1 MKKRILGLDIGIA
14 SVGWA
19 LIEFDDEFQDNKKK
33 GTIIKSGVRIFTRA
47 ETPKER
53 EPLAKPRRE
62 ARSQRRR
69 ISCRVERLNFVR
81 ELFVKNGLV
90 AKESVNKN
98 NPNNIYITLN
108 QIKTPWQLR
117 MEALDRKLTNEEFAV
132 VLTHLAKHRGYK
144 SLRKTDS
151 KDNKT
156 GEMLKAIN
164 QNKERLDNSDYRTLG
179 EMFCKHESYKEHKRN
194 KDGEYINS
202 VTRELIEEEAEKIF
216 AKQRKE
222 GNNFADV
229 DIERE
234 YLKIAFSQK
243 PTGSINKMV
252 GFCTFEN
259 GEKRA
264 PRDSYSAE
272 LFKVLNTINNTTI
285 TDMKTGETRN
295 FTGAEIKKIIEII
308 KDTKGITYVKIK
320 KELKLGSS
328 QFSGVDYREN
338 AKSKGEGEIFVSM
351 KTYHE
356 IKSKIEKLSKEKW
369 NKLKEN
375 TELLDS
381 IVNIIANFKDDES
394 IKKEFQKLKIDED
407 IIDVLLNFEF
417 KKFINLSFKAL
428 RKIIPFQFQGQKY
441 ITASMSVG
449 YSLKQEGIKNKF
461 LRVPS
466 QEENVNVPVV
476 ARAFAQTRKVI
487 NAVIREYGQFD
498 QINIELATDLKN
510 SKFDRSKIEKGQKEF
525 QSQKDKVFQEVQDL
539 TGEIIPSSSLLLK
552 YRLWREQDERCIYS
566 GRKISRKDLLD
577 TGFLD
582 IDHIIPYS
590 KSMDD
595 GFNNKVLCLA
605 EENRN
610 KKNDIPFNYYQR
622 IGRDWN
628 FLISIIA
635 SMKNMKYV
643 KKKRLLKQELSD
655 IEIESFIERNIND
668 TRYATRYIKNFL
680 ENNLEFKENEFIK
693 AKVQARHG
701 GLTSVLRYN
710 WGISKNREESYLHH
724 AKDAITVAC
733 STQGMVQYISNI
745 SQKYENGKYKMK
757 QIKERT
763 ENRIPKPWD
772 SFKDDVERS
781 INDIFVSFAPRH
793 KVTGSAHKET
803 IYSKKHLEKGYVT
816 IKKSLDKI
824 KLSDLKNIPCDEN
837 CDIIRVLKERL
848 EKFNDDSL
856 KAFADPVHMPTKC
869 SNKKGPIIRSVK
881 IKENNKTGIEVRKGL
896 VERGDMVRVDV
907 FIKDKKYY
915 LVPIYVS
922 DFKNKDLP
930 NKAIVSSKSENEWI
944 MIDKTYSFK
953 FSLFKDDLIK
963 IKNKKGEIFGYLGG
977 VHRLTGGINIKSCYK
992 PKEKDGNIGSKCLLD
1007 FRKFQV
1013 GILGD
1018 YNEVKHEKRMPAYIN
1033 TKKDKEH

>member
-1 MKKRILGLDIGIA
+1 MEKRILGLDIGIA

-19 LIEFDDEFQDNKKK
+19 LVEFDDEFQDDKKK

-69 ISCRVERLNFVR
+69 ISRRVERLNSVR

-90 AKESVNKN
+90 EKESVNKK

-108 QIKTPWQLR
+108 KIKTPWQLR

-144 SLRKTDS
+144 SLRKTES
-151 KDNKT
+151 KDVKT
-156 GEMLKAIN
+156 GKMLEGIN
-164 QNKERLDNSDYRTLG
+164 QNKKNIEDFGYRTLG
-179 EMFCKHESYKEHKRN
+179 EMFCKDESYKEHKRN
-194 KDGEYINS
+194 KGGEYINS
-202 VTRELIEEEAEKIF
+202 VARELIEEEAEKIF
-216 AKQRKE
+216 AKQREK
-222 GNNFADV
+222 GNNFAGV
-229 DIERE
+229 NTERE
-234 YLKIAFSQK
+234 YLEIAFSQK
-243 PTGSINKMV
+243 PAGSISKMV

-259 GEKRA
+259 GERRA

-272 LFKVLNTINNTTI
+272 LFKVLNTINNTTF
-285 TDMKTGETRN
+285 TDMKTGEIRSFSKEEIGKILETVKNVKDVKYTR
-295 FTGAEIKKIIEII
+295 IR
-308 KDTKGITYVKIK
+308 KDLRLEDSVK
-320 KELKLGSS
+320 
-328 QFSGVDYREN
+328 FSGVDYREN

-351 KTYHE
+351 KIYHE

-369 NKLKEN
+369 DKLKEN

-381 IVNIIANFKDDES
+381 MVNIIANLKDDES
-394 IKKEFQKLKIDED
+394 IKKEFQELKIDED

-441 ITASMSVG
+441 ITASMSAG
-449 YSLKQEGIKNKF
+449 YLLKQEGIKNKF
-461 LRVPS
+461 LRVPL
-466 QEENVNVPVV
+466 EKENINAPVV

-498 QINIELATDLKN
+498 QINIELATELKN
-510 SKFDRSKIEKGQKEF
+510 SKFDRSKIEEGQKKF
-525 QSQKDKVFQEVQDL
+525 QSQKDKVFQEVQGL
-539 TGEIIPSSSLLLK
+539 GVTPSSSLLQK
-552 YRLWREQDERCIYS
+552 YRLWKEQDERCVYS
-566 GRKISRKDLLD
+566 GRKINFRDLLD
-577 TGFLD
+577 TGFLN
-582 IDHIIPYS
+582 IDHVIPYS

-595 GFNNKVLCLA
+595 SFNNKVLCLA
-605 EENRN
+605 EENMN

-628 FLISIIA
+628 FLISIIG
-635 SMKNMKYV
+635 SMKNMKYA

-655 IEIESFIERNIND
+655 IEGFIKRNIND

-693 AKVQARHG
+693 AKVQARNG

-710 WGISKNREESYLHH
+710 WGISKNREESHLHH
-724 AKDAITVAC
+724 AEDAIIIAC

-757 QIKERT
+757 QIKERA

-772 SFKDDVERS
+772 SFKEDVERS
-781 INDIFVSFAPRH
+781 INNIFVSFAPRH

-816 IKKSLDKI
+816 VKKPLDKI
-824 KLSDLKNIPCDEN
+824 KLSDLKNIPCNEN
-837 CDIIRVLKERL
+837 CGIIRVLKERL
-848 EKFNDDSL
+848 EEFNDDSL
-856 KAFADPVHMPTKC
+856 KAFAEPVHMPTKD

-896 VERGDMVRVDV
+896 AERGEMVRIDV

-922 DFKNKDLP
+922 DFKNKNLP
-930 NKAIVSSKSENEWI
+930 NKAIVPSKSENEWI
-944 MIDKTYSFK
+944 VIDKMYSFK

-963 IKNKKGEIFGYLGG
+963 VKNKKEEIFGYFGG

-992 PKEKDGNIGSKCLLD
+992 PKEKDEGIGSRCLLD

-1013 GILGD
+1013 DVLGN
-1018 YNEVKHEKRMPAYIN
+1018 YTEVKHEKRMPTYIS
-1033 TKKDKEH
+1033 TKKDKKH